1 MTITIT
7 SSTLSD
13 YDAHLAVNTATAF
26 LRQSDLAHYL
36 IDQLEQQ
43 RVTLTLDVSS
53 DPGLANKNA
62 SNKGEMVWSLHT
74 RALPNPP
81 LPEATQLINRAP
93 AEQRPYITSLWVLMH
108 LLATACEQLNSHL
121 NFRDADAT
129 WPWLDEQTLS
139 ASDIERVVA
148 RELSEQPLP
157 QDNNWD
163 RLLNGA

>member
-13 YDAHLAVNTATAF
+13 YDAQLAVNTATAF

-53 DPGLANKNA
+53 DPGAANKDA
-62 SNKGEMVWSLHT
+62 SNNGELLWGLHT
-74 RALPNPP
+74 RTLPNPP
-81 LPEATQLINRAP
+81 LPEVTQLINHAP
-93 AEQRPYITSLWVLMH
+93 VEQRPYITSLWVLMH
-108 LLATACEQLNSHL
+108 LLATACQQLNSHL

-129 WPWLDEQTLS
+129 WPWLDEQTLN
-139 ASDIERVVA
+139 ASDIERAVA
-148 RELSEQPLP
+148 RELIEQPLP
-157 QDNNWD
+157 EDNNWD
-163 RLLNGA
+163 RLLKRA

>member
-13 YDAHLAVNTATAF
+13 YDAQLAVNTATAF

-53 DPGLANKNA
+53 DPGAANKDA
-62 SNKGEMVWSLHT
+62 SNNGELLWSLHT
-74 RALPNPP
+74 RTLPNPP
-81 LPEATQLINRAP
+81 LPEVTQLINHAP
-93 AEQRPYITSLWVLMH
+93 VEQRPYTTSLWVLMH
-108 LLATACEQLNSHL
+108 LLATACQQLNSHL

-129 WPWLDEQTLS
+129 WPWLDEQTLN
-139 ASDIERVVA
+139 ASDIERAVA
-148 RELSEQPLP
+148 RELIEQPLP
-157 QDNNWD
+157 EDNNWD
-163 RLLNGA
+163 RLLKRA

>member
-13 YDAHLAVNTATAF
+13 YDAQLAVNTATAF

-53 DPGLANKNA
+53 DPGLANKDA
-62 SNKGEMVWSLHT
+62 SNNGELLWSLHT
-74 RALPNPP
+74 RTQPNPP
-81 LPEATQLINRAP
+81 LPEVTQLINHAP
-93 AEQRPYITSLWVLMH
+93 VEQRPYITSLWVLMH
-108 LLATACEQLNSHL
+108 LLATACQQLNSHL

-129 WPWLDEQTLS
+129 WPWLDEQTLN
-139 ASDIERVVA
+139 ASDIERAVA
-148 RELSEQPLP
+148 RELIEQPLP
-157 QDNNWD
+157 EDNNWD
-163 RLLNGA
+163 RLLKRA